1 MRTIRITDNGFE
13 ITNVRATMKNS
24 IWMNLKD
31 KTKHILQKMGSWL
44 SLILLAMSNA
54 SKLPQ

>member
-1 MRTIRITDNGFE
+1 MRATRITDNGFE

-31 KTKHILQKMGSWL
+31 KTKQVLQKMGV
-44 SLILLAMSNA
+44 LAKPNYTGHV
-54 SKLPQ
+54 KRK